1 MKTVYNKYKD
11 YKVKYSDC
19 TAKVVGYNENMLIGV
34 TQSDVPYSF
43 KRLKNDSYVDTTIDY
58 KHPSY
63 RFVYVNES
71 TILKQIREE
80 KFTTPLKIEDNTF
93 ELPKGIIIEEK

>member
-1 MKTVYNKYKD
+1 MKKIYEQHKGF
-11 YKVKYSDC
+11 KVKYSDC
-19 TAKVVGYNENMLIGV
+19 IVMVVGYNENMLIGV

-43 KRLKNDSYVDTTIDY
+43 KRLKNDSFIEPGVDY

-71 TILKQIREE
+71 AILEQIRKE
-80 KFTTPLKIEDNTF
+80 KFSKPLTIEDL
-93 ELPKGIIIEEK
+93 EVDL

>member
-1 MKTVYNKYKD
+1 MEKIYNLYKD

-43 KRLKNDSYVDTTIDY
+43 KRLKNDSYIDTTIDY

-71 TILKQIREE
+71 TILKQQREE
-80 KFTTPLKIEDNTF
+80 KFTTPLRIEDL
-93 ELPKGIIIEEK
+93 EVDL

>member
-1 MKTVYNKYKD
+1 MEKIYNLYKD

-43 KRLKNDSYVDTTIDY
+43 KRLKNDSYIDTTIDY

-71 TILKQIREE
+71 AILEQIRKE
-80 KFTTPLKIEDNTF
+80 KFSKPLTIEDL
-93 ELPKGIIIEEK
+93 EVDL

>member
-1 MKTVYNKYKD
+1 MERIYKEYKD
-11 YKVKYSDC
+11 YKVKYDDA
-19 TAKVVGYNENMLIGV
+19 TVTVVGYNENMLIGV

-43 KRLKNDSYVDTTIDY
+43 KRLKNDSFIDPNVDY

-71 TILKQIREE
+71 TILKQKREE
-80 KFTTPLKIEDNTF
+80 SFKPQPLRIEDLDVN
-93 ELPKGIIIEEK
+93 L

>member
-1 MKTVYNKYKD
+1 MKKIYEKYKD
-11 YKVKYSDC
+11 YKVKYGDC

-43 KRLKNDSYVDTTIDY
+43 KRLKNDSYVDTAIDY
-58 KHPSY
+58 KYPSY

-71 TILKQIREE
+71 TILKQMREDSSS
-80 KFTTPLKIEDNTF
+80 TPLRIEDLEV
-93 ELPKGIIIEEK
+93 EL